1 MRRFGSH
8 AFVVVAMVLIGYGA
22 TAQFSRAGK
31 AQGGQAQDIAGG
43 FVSFEKGVLTINVKG
58 GKLHGEHK
66 FQIPDGVPVMVYT
79 SPGHPQTDHAPDGLQ
94 GVAHDTRVQVTVDT
108 RDFIVRVTVGDTNK
122 KKKSSSGT

>member
-1 MRRFGSH
+1 MRRLGAH
-8 AFVVVAMVLIGYGA
+8 AFVAAAIVLLAYGA
-22 TAQFSRAGK
+22 TDQYSRAGK

-43 FVSFEKGVLTINVKG
+43 FVSFEDGVLTIDVKG

-66 FQIPDGVPVMVYT
+66 FQIPNGIPVMVYT
-79 SPGHPQTDHAPDGLQ
+79 SPGHPQTTHAPDGLQ
-94 GVAHDTRVQVTVDT
+94 GIAHDTRVQVTVDT